1 MFEASPASLWTSWE
15 PQRLWPFWEQLP
27 LVFSRWSPN
36 SSPNNEEK
44 SCSKDFPHHGWY
56 FCVLAVFPGFRTKKT
71 MGTSKPES
79 RHGIGVVEQR
89 NGQGMAFTQKSLRH
103 LRSMAPHLHTYMR
116 INLHVR
122 VCVYIYTC
130 IQYLPIVYMY
140 VCIYIYVCT
149 HYMCVY
155 TYIHVHMYLLYVS
168 MHTYSTYLY
177 DINNHIS

>member
-103 LRSMAPHLHTYMR
+103 LRSMAPHLRTYMR

-130 IQYLPIVYMY
+130 IQYLPIVTCMF
-140 VCIYIYVCT
+140 VYIYVHIICVYIRTYMYICIYFMCPCT
-149 HYMCVY
+149 H
-155 TYIHVHMYLLYVS
+155 TVHIFMI
-168 MHTYSTYLY
+168 ST
-177 DINNHIS
+177 II